1 MRRVLGLVAALL
13 ACRRQQAAE
22 QRHQNP
28 NSGALASSNTRVHTG
43 RPDKGGGE
51 EKCHGCKKIAEE
63 ETDEGDVDG
72 EDLHGEEEEEGGRGR
87 NIFRNYD
94 HPKRHEMQMAK

>member
-1 MRRVLGLVAALL
+1 MLMGKTRREKEEVVSLGQDWLRPSRRVGGTSLGGGIGSQLWRPGVLK
-13 ACRRQQAAE
+13 Q
-22 QRHQNP
+22 
-28 NSGALASSNTRVHTG
+28 SRVHTG

-72 EDLHGEEEEEGGRGR
+72 EDFHGEEKEEGAEY
-87 NIFRNYD
+87 I
-94 HPKRHEMQMAK
+94 

>member
-72 EDLHGEEEEEGGRGR
+72 EDLHRGEEEEGEEGAEY
-87 NIFRNYD
+87 I
-94 HPKRHEMQMAK
+94 

>member
-1 MRRVLGLVAALL
+1 MRRFLGLRIGCGSPGVSAAPALPCL
-13 ACRRQQAAE
+13 VPSSSGT
-22 QRHQNP
+22 RHP
-28 NSGALASSNTRVHTG
+28 NSGALASSGAHGHTG

-72 EDLHGEEEEEGGRGR
+72 EDFHGEEKEEGAEY
-87 NIFRNYD
+87 I
-94 HPKRHEMQMAK
+94 

>member
-13 ACRRQQAAE
+13 ACRRHRLLPR
-22 QRHQNP
+22 RHQNP

-43 RPDKGGGE
+43 RLDKGGGE

-63 ETDEGDVDG
+63 ETDEGDVDV
-72 EDLHGEEEEEGGRGR
+72 EDLHWGEGGD
-87 NIFRNYD
+87 I
-94 HPKRHEMQMAK
+94 

>member
-1 MRRVLGLVAALL
+1 MRGFLGLRIGCGSPGVSAAPALPCLVASSSGT
-13 ACRRQQAAE
+13 
-22 QRHQNP
+22 RHP

-43 RPDKGGGE
+43 RLDKGGGE

-72 EDLHGEEEEEGGRGR
+72 EDLHGRGGGGGG
-87 NIFRNYD
+87 IHF
-94 HPKRHEMQMAK
+94 ETVII

>member
-1 MRRVLGLVAALL
+1 MRSSWRVGGTSSSAAL
-13 ACRRQQAAE
+13 
-22 QRHQNP
+22 HP

-43 RPDKGGGE
+43 RLDKGGGE

-72 EDLHGEEEEEGGRGR
+72 EDLHGRGEGGGG
-87 NIFRNYD
+87 IHF
-94 HPKRHEMQMAK
+94 ETVII

>member
-1 MRRVLGLVAALL
+1 MGRIGCGPPGVSAAPAL
-13 ACRRQQAAE
+13 AAASD
-22 QRHQNP
+22 P

-43 RPDKGGGE
+43 RLDKGGGE

-72 EDLHGEEEEEGGRGR
+72 EDLHGRGGGGGG
-87 NIFRNYD
+87 IHF
-94 HPKRHEMQMAK
+94 ETVII

>member
-72 EDLHGEEEEEGGRGR
+72 EDLHGEEGAEY
-87 NIFRNYD
+87 I
-94 HPKRHEMQMAK
+94 